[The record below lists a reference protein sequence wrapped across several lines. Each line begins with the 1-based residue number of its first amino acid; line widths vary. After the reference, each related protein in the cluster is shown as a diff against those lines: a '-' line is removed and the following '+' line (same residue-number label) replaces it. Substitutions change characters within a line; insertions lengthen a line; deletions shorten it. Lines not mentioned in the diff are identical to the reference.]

1 MSAELEKYL
10 RANSDIIRILEIVRE
25 LDLKDSW
32 LCAGTIRNF
41 IWNQYHFDKTTDVD
55 IVFFDEGISYEK
67 TLEIENHLHYMYPE
81 YKWELK
87 NQVFMHIHSPNSL
100 PYQSSKDAIE
110 KFPERCTAVGVRL
123 LKEGNMELFAPFGME
138 DIYQYRVRPTPHFLA
153 DKNRMQ
159 LYKTRTSKKNWDHK
173 WPQMIIS
180 FEE

>member
-1 MSAELEKYL
+1 
-10 RANSDIIRILEIVRE
+10 
-25 LDLKDSW
+25 
-32 LCAGTIRNF
+32 
-41 IWNQYHFDKTTDVD
+41 
-55 IVFFDEGISYEK
+55 
-67 TLEIENHLHYMYPE
+67 MY
-81 YKWELK
+81 
-87 NQVFMHIHSPNSL
+87 IHSPNSL

-123 LKEGNMELFAPFGME
+123 LKEGNMELFAPFGLE

-159 LYKTRTSKKNWDHK
+159 LYKTRASKKNWDQK